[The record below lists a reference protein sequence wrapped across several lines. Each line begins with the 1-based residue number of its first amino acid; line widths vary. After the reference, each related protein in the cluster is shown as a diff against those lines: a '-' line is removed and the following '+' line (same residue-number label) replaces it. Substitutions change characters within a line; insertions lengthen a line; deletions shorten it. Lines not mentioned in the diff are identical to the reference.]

1 MLVVIGIILLLI
13 TIALPALNRVRT
25 NAVRTRMAADLQVI
39 SMGLEAYKADFKDY
53 PRLDYTS
60 WVLSNHTLPSP
71 LNAPPTPTAPQQIT
85 PGAVLLCW
93 ALVAPGPAVTP
104 VPAPPSQ
111 PPFAVDGADG
121 LGFRTRGTTGQVYG
135 PYIATGRFKVFDVSN
150 PMGTVIN
157 NAMCTINDRYGHPI
171 LYFPLGRAP
180 NVDPDPQKH
189 IKFVDDWKAPLN
201 QPAPAPTINAHDNLT
216 AFHQTSDPSGD
227 YTLALQRIQFAL
239 GANYKG
245 PNIGDLDLT
254 RTALPPNL
262 PYVLWSAGPDENY
275 GPTFDIATRD
285 APPFNDAVQ
294 KLAGVDDVTNLP

>member
-157 NAMCTINDRYGHPI
+157 NALCTINDRYGHPI
-171 LYFPLGRAP
+171 LYFPVGQLP
-180 NVDPDPQKH
+180 TKDPITQQPDR
-189 IKFVDDWKAPLN
+189 KFVDEWLAPLN
-201 QPAPAPTINAHDNLT
+201 QPGAGPTFNAHDNIT
-216 AFHQTSDPSGD
+216 AFRQPSDPD
-227 YTLALQRIQFAL
+227 AKTLALKRIQMMLGDRNHNGAL
-239 GANYKG
+239 
-245 PNIGDLDLT
+245 DLDQGEV
-254 RTALPPNL
+254 PPTNL

-275 GPTFDIATRD
+275 GPTFDMNALD
-285 APPFNDAVQ
+285 ADILA
-294 KLAGVDDVTNLP
+294 KLPNVDDVTNLP